1 MSLLAALFLLTVGLG
16 ILCRL
21 AVVPRSAVRLP
32 RRKKAVVPVVLPKD
46 DRKLYR
52 FPHAGLDSGRA
63 FQYLCCDNSS
73 VGLVIVEQK
82 DRWDRRGYV
91 ETIYDVPLVD
101 SWTRLQKHLDALQSY
116 LQVDRRPT
124 LAVVDNKLK
133 LRVVYWVPVPEWR
146 ELTRLGRADLGQED
160 SLDYLTR
167 FQRFRITGGSE
178 AGKSPTAQR
187 IALALADK
195 YQCVPELSNPQS
207 YSNKNHWSTRFKL
220 IARTHNE
227 QFEAIS
233 EVANDVIDRGSRP
246 GSKGVRVVVFDELD
260 STVSFLNDKE
270 LREMKRAVM
279 MTIKQA
285 SHQNICCLYLG
296 QSSNANLIPGV
307 SKSDWMSLV
316 TVAIGNTGL
325 DYISKSTCLTTK
337 QKGKLIDSYSTML
350 SKADSSNRGEVNRGM
365 WIRPAVVA
373 DPSSVELIVLP
384 VFC

>member
-1 MSLLAALFLLTVGLG
+1 MELLSALFLLTVGIG
-16 ILCRL
+16 IMCKL
-21 AVVPRSAVRLP
+21 AAVPKRGVRLP

-46 DRKLYR
+46 DRKTYR
-52 FPHAGLDSGRA
+52 FPYSGLDSGTA

-73 VGLVIVEQK
+73 VGLVIVEK
-82 DRWDRRGYV
+82 RDKREKRGFV

-101 SWTRLQKHLDALQSY
+101 SWIRLQKHLDALQSY

-124 LAVVDNKLK
+124 LVVIDNKLK

-146 ELTRLGRADLGQED
+146 ELTRLGRVDLGQDD

-207 YSNKNHWSTRFKL
+207 YSNKNHWSSRFDV

-227 QFEAIS
+227 QFEAIR
-233 EVANDVIDRGSRP
+233 EVANDVIERGSRP

-260 STVSFLNDKE
+260 STVSFLTDKE

-325 DYISKSTCLTTK
+325 DYISKSTCMTTK
-337 QKGKLIDSYSTML
+337 QKGKMIDSYSVML
-350 SKADSSNRGEVNRGM
+350 TKADSSNRGEVNRGM